1 MWGCALA
8 WETGGG
14 GGGNW
19 SLKIENCE
27 TSSLGKLKISGDLS
41 YHEEEKWQMFQKF
54 TINARKRDKMVQSS
68 LIFHY
73 AKCNHWAPKTGL
85 QLKGGGEEGTNLRFA
100 KAARCRRSSTVSVN
114 LWKRGFVQ
122 HLHCRDSM
130 YISWFLSFSMKTAQV
145 GCRDKLLTISFSFS
159 FSFLFRFLFF
169 SFQFL
174 CPSAGCL
181 WNVHNPGLKKSISF

>member
-54 TINARKRDKMVQSS
+54 IINARNRDKMVQSS
-68 LIFHY
+68 LFHY

-85 QLKGGGEEGTNLRFA
+85 QLKRGGEEGTNLRFA
-100 KAARCRRSSTVSVN
+100 KASRCRRSSTVSVN

-122 HLHCRDSM
+122 HLHCWDSM

-145 GCRDKLLTISFSFS
+145 GCRDKLLAISFSSNFYVRVLVVFGICTKS
-159 FSFLFRFLFF
+159 
-169 SFQFL
+169 
-174 CPSAGCL
+174 
-181 WNVHNPGLKKSISF
+181 GLKK

>member
-54 TINARKRDKMVQSS
+54 IINARNRDKMVQSS
-68 LIFHY
+68 LVHY

-85 QLKGGGEEGTNLRFA
+85 QLKRGGEEGTNLRFA
-100 KAARCRRSSTVSVN
+100 KASRCRRSSTVSVN

-145 GCRDKLLTISFSFS
+145 GCRDKLLAISFSSNFYVRVLVVFGICTKS
-159 FSFLFRFLFF
+159 
-169 SFQFL
+169 
-174 CPSAGCL
+174 
-181 WNVHNPGLKKSISF
+181 GLKK